1 MKKALIYS
9 FLLITVVVLC
19 MAVFLSFF
27 VPQFS
32 PLDHGNQQQFNDVS
46 AVADFIE
53 SLGVKVQ
60 IPCVEDSVEIIP
72 DKNWKLYI
80 LPIYKGNE
88 NAEVARGRK
97 GEPITLNFQSFS
109 DKRHGGW
116 RKTEITV
123 GTRTYE
129 GYIETSALARMYLN
143 YIESSGLQ
151 DEFEKLTGNVLNK
164 KSAKQVIRSIDKQIF
179 DYGIW
184 NPADY
189 PLNEQLIWRAI
200 TIGSICLI
208 LGIMVL
214 SVILETRK
222 EKRIYEEYL
231 QIWNEESM
239 ERWLELYGN
248 LTQFR
253 SLKESGIRDEYRY
266 IIYKRSLRQIIVDMF
281 RPVKYK

>member
-1 MKKALIYS
+1 
-9 FLLITVVVLC
+9 
-19 MAVFLSFF
+19 
-27 VPQFS
+27 
-32 PLDHGNQQQFNDVS
+32 
-46 AVADFIE
+46 
-53 SLGVKVQ
+53 
-60 IPCVEDSVEIIP
+60 
-72 DKNWKLYI
+72 
-80 LPIYKGNE
+80 
-88 NAEVARGRK
+88 
-97 GEPITLNFQSFS
+97 
-109 DKRHGGW
+109 
-116 RKTEITV
+116 
-123 GTRTYE
+123 
-129 GYIETSALARMYLN
+129 
-143 YIESSGLQ
+143 
-151 DEFEKLTGNVLNK
+151 LNK

>member
-19 MAVFLSFF
+19 TAVFLGFF
-27 VPQFS
+27 VPQFT
-32 PLDHGNQQQFNDVS
+32 PQDYGNRQQPNDVS
-46 AVADFIE
+46 AAADYIE
-53 SLGVKVQ
+53 SLGGNVQ
-60 IPCVEDSVEIIP
+60 IPCVEDFVEIIP
-72 DKNWKLYI
+72 DKSWTLYI

-88 NAEVARGRK
+88 NAEVASGRK
-97 GEPITLNFQSFS
+97 GEPISLNFQSFS

-116 RKTEITV
+116 RKNEIIS
-123 GTRTYE
+123 GGRTYE
-129 GYIETSALARMYLN
+129 GYIKTSALTRMYLN
-143 YIESSGLQ
+143 YVKSSGLQ
-151 DEFEKLTGNVLNK
+151 IEFENLTGNELNY

-179 DYGIW
+179 DYGLW

-189 PLNEQLIWRAI
+189 PLNEQLIWKVI

-214 SVILETRK
+214 SIILEAWK

-248 LTQFR
+248 LPQFR
-253 SLKESGIRDEYRY
+253 SLRESGIRDEYRY
-266 IIYKRSLRQIIVDMF
+266 IIYKRSLKQIIVDMF
-281 RPVKYK
+281 KPVKY

>member
-19 MAVFLSFF
+19 TAVFLGFF
-27 VPQFS
+27 VPQFT
-32 PLDHGNQQQFNDVS
+32 LQDYGNRQQPNDVL
-46 AVADFIE
+46 AAADYIE
-53 SLGVKVQ
+53 SLGGNVQ
-60 IPCVEDSVEIIP
+60 IPCVEDFVEIIP
-72 DKNWKLYI
+72 DKSWTLYI

-88 NAEVARGRK
+88 NAEVASGRK
-97 GEPITLNFQSFS
+97 GEPISLNFQSFS

-116 RKTEITV
+116 RKTEIIA
-123 GTRTYE
+123 GGRTYE
-129 GYIETSALARMYLN
+129 GYIKTSALTRMYLN
-143 YIESSGLQ
+143 YVESSGLQ
-151 DEFEKLTGNVLNK
+151 IEFENLTGNELNYN
-164 KSAKQVIRSIDKQIF
+164 SAKQAIRSIDKQIF
-179 DYGIW
+179 DYGLW

-189 PLNEQLIWRAI
+189 PLNEQLIWKVI

-214 SVILETRK
+214 SIILEAWK

-248 LTQFR
+248 LPQFR
-253 SLKESGIRDEYRY
+253 SLRESGIRDEYRY
-266 IIYKRSLRQIIVDMF
+266 IIYKRSLKQIIVDMF
-281 RPVKYK
+281 KPVKY